1 MHHLENV
8 GQKINETFV
17 DDAEHI
23 NIAMSMYKLIEYSDN
38 YCDASGSLWQFKRG
52 EIEGNVDLT
61 FDANHIPN
69 NSLSFKYKSSFI
81 TNRNCV
87 KIVVPQKYLSNF
99 WRSLEMPL
107 INCKVELSL
116 TGIQI
121 VFCLI

>member
-87 KIVVPQKYLSNF
+87 KIVVPLQYLSNF
-99 WRSLEMPL
+99 RISLEMPL
-107 INCKVELSL
+107 IDCKVEFS
-116 TGIQI
+116 
-121 VFCLI
+121 